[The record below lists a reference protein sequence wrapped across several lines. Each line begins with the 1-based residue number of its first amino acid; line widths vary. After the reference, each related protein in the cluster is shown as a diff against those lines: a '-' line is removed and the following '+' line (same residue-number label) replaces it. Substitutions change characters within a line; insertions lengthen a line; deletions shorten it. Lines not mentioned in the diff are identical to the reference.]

1 LFELPEECFPKLYF
15 MRWPVETKYDVVKNK
30 LPLENFSGCPKN
42 VILQE
47 FWASMHPA
55 GMAAAAEDEANA
67 AIRKKRAG
75 KDNKYEYAAN
85 LNQIIIAIEIEKS
98 VVPIRPGRS
107 VERPLTPRKT
117 KYHHNRKSHA

>member
-1 LFELPEECFPKLYF
+1 VKFELPGGEIETLITDLFELPEECFPKLYF
-15 MRWPVETKYDVVKNK
+15 MRWPVETKYDAVKNK
-30 LPLENFSGCPKN
+30 LPLENFSGCLKN

-47 FWASMHPA
+47 FWASMYPA

-67 AIRKKRAG
+67 AIGKKRAG

-85 LNQIIIAIEIEKS
+85 LNQIIATL
-98 VVPIRPGRS
+98 RD
-107 VERPLTPRKT
+107 PRKT